1 MHSPDVIVIGAGTNG
16 LAAAAVLAKAGVDT
30 LVLEKRAR
38 AGGLSSYHAFTSEN
52 HIPGFRPYPG
62 RIGDALSKALGIA
75 LPEQPVVPTHGFWK
89 EEFYRVK
96 PVPDLIKAGNVLKT
110 IVGVPLEQSSLRQK
124 SSWLTPFLKKQ
135 AKKLAQWIPLSS
147 ADLLNELNLDENQ
160 CSALAVP
167 PSTRTFGA
175 PKSPFGALQLMLH
188 EQELTT
194 DGHAP
199 LVQELERIA
208 ISNGATIRTSAEV
221 EQIFS
226 DTNGLHV
233 MITGG
238 EPIYSRFILATCSPG
253 MLKHRLMSPVLTHN
267 WPPVRSRGTC
277 AVLALAVNRLPDWL
291 GSARV
296 RVSPDVITQEK
307 VFDHVKYGRI
317 PSLQS
322 LEIVA
327 PEGQNTVVIYA
338 LQTPFNVN
346 GGWTQS
352 SRESLVAHIFE
363 QIPDLSDNVTTWQ
376 LWTPSDIATEFG
388 VPGGHLL
395 HFERD
400 LDQLLFPA
408 PNCLQ
413 TGVYWS
419 GHFANRELGEA
430 GIAGLLAARKILRKR
445 NRRH

>member
-16 LAAAAVLAKAGVDT
+16 LAAGAVLAKAGMDT

-38 AGGLSSYHAFTSEN
+38 AGGLSSYQAFTPEN

-62 RIGDALSKALGIA
+62 RIGDTLSKALGIA
-75 LPEQPVVPTHGFWK
+75 LPEQPSVPTYGFWNK
-89 EEFYRVK
+89 ERYRVK
-96 PVPDLIKAGNVLKT
+96 PVPDLVHAGSVLKT
-110 IVGVPLEQSSLRQK
+110 IVGVPFEQSSLRQK
-124 SSWLTPFLKKQ
+124 STWLTPALKKQ
-135 AKKLAQWIPLSS
+135 AKNLAQWIPLSS
-147 ADLLNELNLDENQ
+147 ADLLNQLGLDENQ
-160 CSALAVP
+160 CNALAVP

-188 EQELTT
+188 EPELTT

-199 LVQELERIA
+199 LVQELEKVA
-208 ISNGATIRTSAEV
+208 ISNGATIRTNAEV
-221 EQIFS
+221 EQIFY

-238 EPIYSRFILATCSPG
+238 EPIYTRFILATCSPG
-253 MLKHRLMSPVLTHN
+253 MLKHRLISPVLIHN

-277 AVLALAVNRLPDWL
+277 AVLAIAVDRLPDWL
-291 GSARV
+291 GSGRI
-296 RVSPDVITQEK
+296 RVSPDLITQERA
-307 VFDHVKYGRI
+307 FDHVKYGRI
-317 PSLQS
+317 PPLQS

-352 SRESLVAHIFE
+352 NRESLVAHILE
-363 QIPDLSDNVTTWQ
+363 QIPDLSNSIAVWQ
-376 LWTPSDIATEFG
+376 LWSPPDIAAEFG

-408 PNCLQ
+408 PDCLQ
-413 TGVYWS
+413 PGVYWS
-419 GHFANRELGEA
+419 GHFANREFGEA
-430 GIAGLLAARKILRKR
+430 GIAGLLAARKILQKR
-445 NRRH
+445 NRRR

>member
-38 AGGLSSYHAFTSEN
+38 AGGLSSYHAFTPEN

-62 RIGDALSKALGIA
+62 RIGGALSNALGIA
-75 LPEQPVVPTHGFWK
+75 LPEQPEVPTNGFWK
-89 EEFYRVK
+89 EEFYRVR
-96 PVPDLIKAGNVLKT
+96 PVPDLTDAGSVLKT

-124 SSWLTPFLKKQ
+124 SSWLTPSLKKQ
-135 AKKLAQWIPLSS
+135 AKKLARWIPLSS
-147 ADLLNELNLDENQ
+147 AELLNELSLEENQ
-160 CSALAVP
+160 CNALAIAS
-167 PSTRTFGA
+167 STRTFGA

-188 EQELTT
+188 EPEVTT

-199 LVQELERIA
+199 LVQELEKVA
-208 ISNGATIRTSAEV
+208 ISNGASIRTNAEV

-238 EPIYSRFILATCSPG
+238 EPIYARFILATCSPG

-277 AVLALAVNRLPDWL
+277 AILALAVDRLPDWL
-291 GSARV
+291 ASARV
-296 RVSPDVITQEK
+296 RVSPDLITQERA
-307 VFDHVKYGRI
+307 FDHVKYGRI
-317 PSLQS
+317 PPLQS

-352 SRESLVAHIFE
+352 NRESLVAHILE
-363 QIPDLSDNVTTWQ
+363 QIPDLSNSITTWQ

-430 GIAGLLAARKILRKR
+430 GIAGLLAARKILRTR

>member
-1 MHSPDVIVIGAGTNG
+1 MHSPDVIVVGAGTNG
-16 LAAAAVLAKAGVDT
+16 LAAAAVLAEAGMDT
-30 LVLEKRAR
+30 LVLEKRAH
-38 AGGLSSYHAFTSEN
+38 AGGLSSYQEFTPEN

-62 RIGDALSKALGIA
+62 RIGSALSKALGIA
-75 LPEQPVVPTHGFWK
+75 VPEQPLVPTYGFWN
-89 EEFYRVK
+89 EEIYRVK
-96 PVPDLIKAGNVLKT
+96 PVPDLIDAGRVLKT

-124 SSWLTPFLKKQ
+124 CAWLTPALIKQ
-135 AKKLAQWIPLSS
+135 AKNLAQWIPLSS
-147 ADLLNELNLDENQ
+147 ADLLNELDLDENQ
-160 CSALAVP
+160 CNALAVP

-188 EQELTT
+188 EPELTT

-199 LVQELERIA
+199 LVQELEKVA
-208 ISNGATIRTSAEV
+208 ISNGATIRTNAEV
-221 EQIFS
+221 EQIFY

-238 EPIYSRFILATCSPG
+238 EPIYTRFILATCSPG

-277 AVLALAVNRLPDWL
+277 AVLAIAADRLPDWL
-291 GSARV
+291 GPARI
-296 RVSPDVITQEK
+296 RISPDLTTQEK
-307 VFDHVKYGRI
+307 AFDHVKYGRI
-317 PSLQS
+317 PPLQS

-338 LQTPFNVN
+338 LQTPFHVN
-346 GGWTQS
+346 GGWTQNK
-352 SRESLVAHIFE
+352 RDSLVAHILE
-363 QIPDLSDNVTTWQ
+363 QVPDLSNNITASQ
-376 LWTPSDIATEFG
+376 LWSPPDIATEFG
-388 VPGGHLL
+388 VPGGHPL

-408 PNCLQ
+408 PDCLQ

-430 GIAGLLAARKILRKR
+430 GIAGLLAARNILRKR

>member
-16 LAAAAVLAKAGVDT
+16 LAAAAVLAEAGMDT
-30 LVLEKRAR
+30 LVLEKRDR
-38 AGGLSSYHAFTSEN
+38 AGGLSSYQAFTPEN

-62 RIGDALSKALGIA
+62 RIGNTLSKALGIA
-75 LPEQPVVPTHGFWK
+75 LPEQPSVPTYGFW
-89 EEFYRVK
+89 ENESYRIK
-96 PVPDLIKAGNVLKT
+96 SVPDLIHAGSVLKT

-124 SSWLTPFLKKQ
+124 SAWLTPALKKQ
-135 AKKLAQWIPLSS
+135 AKKLAQWMPLSS
-147 ADLLNELNLDENQ
+147 SDLLDELNLDENQ
-160 CSALAVP
+160 CNALAVP

-188 EQELTT
+188 EPELTA

-199 LVQELERIA
+199 LVQELEKVA
-208 ISNGATIRTSAEV
+208 ISNGAKIRTNAEV
-221 EQIFS
+221 GQIFC

-238 EPIYSRFILATCSPG
+238 EPIYTKFVLATCSPG
-253 MLKHRLMSPVLTHN
+253 MLKHRLLSPVLTHN

-277 AVLALAVNRLPDWL
+277 AVLAIAVDRLPDWL
-291 GSARV
+291 GSGRI
-296 RVSPDVITQEK
+296 RMSPDLITQERA
-307 VFDHVKYGRI
+307 FDHVKYGRI
-317 PSLQS
+317 PPLQS

-327 PEGQNTVVIYA
+327 PDGQNTVVIYA

-352 SRESLVAHIFE
+352 DRESLVAHILE
-363 QIPDLSDNVTTWQ
+363 QIPDLNSNISARQ
-376 LWTPSDIATEFG
+376 LWSPPDLASEFG

-408 PNCLQ
+408 PDCLQ
-413 TGVYWS
+413 PGVYWS

-445 NRRH
+445 NRKR

>member
-1 MHSPDVIVIGAGTNG
+1 MYSPDVIVIGAGTNG
-16 LAAAAVLAKAGVDT
+16 LAAAAVLAKAGADT

-38 AGGLSSYHAFTSEN
+38 AGGLSSYHAFTPEN

-62 RIGDALSKALGIA
+62 RIGGALGKALGIA
-75 LPEQPVVPTHGFWK
+75 LPERPVVPTRGFWN
-89 EEFYRVK
+89 EEIYRVK
-96 PVPDLIKAGNVLKT
+96 PVPDLIEAGSVLKT

-124 SSWLTPFLKKQ
+124 SSWLTPSLKKQ

-147 ADLLNELNLDENQ
+147 EDLLKELDLDENQ
-160 CSALAVP
+160 RNAIAVP
-167 PSTRTFGA
+167 QSARTFGA

-188 EQELTT
+188 ETEMTT

-199 LVQELERIA
+199 LIQELEKVA
-208 ISNGATIRTSAEV
+208 ISNGVTIRTNAEV

-253 MLKHRLMSPVLTHN
+253 MLKHRLTSPVLTHN

-277 AVLALAVNRLPDWL
+277 AVVAIAVDRLPDWL
-291 GSARV
+291 DSARV
-296 RVSPDVITQEK
+296 RVAPDLISQEK
-307 VFDHVKYGRI
+307 AFDHVKHGCI
-317 PSLQS
+317 PPVQS

-327 PEGQNTVVIYA
+327 PEGQNTVAIYA
-338 LQTPFNVN
+338 LQTPYNVT
-346 GGWTQS
+346 GGWTQNN
-352 SRESLVAHIFE
+352 RESLVANILK
-363 QIPDLSDNVTTWQ
+363 QIPDLSNNITTWQ
-376 LWTPSDIATEFG
+376 LWSPPDIATEFG
-388 VPGGHLL
+388 VPGGHPL

-408 PNCLQ
+408 PERLQ
-413 TGVYWS
+413 SGVYWS
-419 GHFANRELGEA
+419 GHFANREIGEA

>member
-16 LAAAAVLAKAGVDT
+16 LAAAAALAKAGVDT

-38 AGGLSSYHAFTSEN
+38 AGGLSSYHAFTPEN

-62 RIGDALSKALGIA
+62 RIGGALSKALGIA
-75 LPEQPVVPTHGFWK
+75 LPKQPVVPTYGFWN
-89 EEFYRVK
+89 EEIYQVK
-96 PVPDLIKAGNVLKT
+96 PVPDLRDAGSVLKT
-110 IVGVPLEQSSLRQK
+110 IVGLPLEQSSLRQK
-124 SSWLTPFLKKQ
+124 STWLTPALTKQ
-135 AKKLAQWIPLSS
+135 AKNLAQWIPLSS
-147 ADLLNELNLDENQ
+147 ADLLTELNLDENQ
-160 CSALAVP
+160 RNALAIP
-167 PSTRTFGA
+167 PCSRTFGA
-175 PKSPFGALQLMLH
+175 PKSPFGALQLLLH
-188 EQELTT
+188 EPELTT

-199 LVQELERIA
+199 LVQELEKVA
-208 ISNGATIRTSAEV
+208 ISNGATIRTNAEV

-238 EPIYSRFILATCSPG
+238 EPIYARFILATCSPG
-253 MLKHRLMSPVLTHN
+253 MLKDRLMSPVLTHN

-277 AVLALAVNRLPDWL
+277 AVLALAVDGLPDWL

-296 RVSPDVITQEK
+296 RVSYDLITQERA
-307 VFDHVKYGRI
+307 FDQVKYGRI
-317 PSLQS
+317 PALQS

-352 SRESLVAHIFE
+352 NRESLVAHILE
-363 QIPDLSDNVTTWQ
+363 QIPDLSNSVTTWQ
-376 LWTPSDIATEFG
+376 LWPPSDIATEFG
-388 VPGGHLL
+388 IPGGHPL

-408 PNCLQ
+408 PDCLQ

-430 GIAGLLAARKILRKR
+430 GIAGLHAARKILRKR

>member
-16 LAAAAVLAKAGVDT
+16 LAAGAVLAKAGMDT

-38 AGGLSSYHAFTSEN
+38 AGGLSSYQAFTPEN

-62 RIGDALSKALGIA
+62 RIGDTLSKALGIA
-75 LPEQPVVPTHGFWK
+75 LPEQPSVPTYGFWNK
-89 EEFYRVK
+89 ERYRVK
-96 PVPDLIKAGNVLKT
+96 PVPDLVHAGSVLKT
-110 IVGVPLEQSSLRQK
+110 IVGVPFEQSSLRQK
-124 SSWLTPFLKKQ
+124 STWLTPALKKQ
-135 AKKLAQWIPLSS
+135 AKNLAQWIPLSS
-147 ADLLNELNLDENQ
+147 ADLLNELGLDENQ
-160 CSALAVP
+160 CNALAVP

-188 EQELTT
+188 EPELTT

-199 LVQELERIA
+199 LVQELEKVA
-208 ISNGATIRTSAEV
+208 ISNGATIRTNAEV
-221 EQIFS
+221 EQIFY

-238 EPIYSRFILATCSPG
+238 EPIYTRFILATCSPG
-253 MLKHRLMSPVLTHN
+253 MLKHRLISPVLIHN

-277 AVLALAVNRLPDWL
+277 AVLAIAVDRLPDWL
-291 GSARV
+291 GSGRI
-296 RVSPDVITQEK
+296 RVSPDLITQERA
-307 VFDHVKYGRI
+307 FDHVKYGRI
-317 PSLQS
+317 PPLQS

-352 SRESLVAHIFE
+352 NRESLVAHILE
-363 QIPDLSDNVTTWQ
+363 QIPDLSNSIAAWQ
-376 LWTPSDIATEFG
+376 LWSPPDIAAEFG

-408 PNCLQ
+408 PDCLQ
-413 TGVYWS
+413 PGVYWS
-419 GHFANRELGEA
+419 GHFANREFGEA
-430 GIAGLLAARKILRKR
+430 GIAGLLAARKILQKR
-445 NRRH
+445 NRRR

>member
-1 MHSPDVIVIGAGTNG
+1 MHSPDVTVIGAGTNG
-16 LAAAAVLAKAGVDT
+16 LAAAAVLAKAGMDT
-30 LVLEKRAR
+30 LVLEKRDR
-38 AGGLSSYHAFTSEN
+38 AGGLSSYQAFTPEN

-62 RIGDALSKALGIA
+62 RIGGALIKTLGIA
-75 LPEQPVVPTHGFWK
+75 LPEQPSVPTYGFWEK
-89 EEFYRVK
+89 ERYRIK
-96 PVPDLIKAGNVLKT
+96 PVPDLIHAGSVLKT
-110 IVGVPLEQSSLRQK
+110 IVGVPLEKSSLRQK
-124 SSWLTPFLKKQ
+124 STWLTPDLKKQ

-147 ADLLNELNLDENQ
+147 ADLLDELNLDENQ
-160 CSALAVP
+160 CNALAVP

-188 EQELTT
+188 EPELTT

-199 LVQELERIA
+199 LVQELEKVA
-208 ISNGATIRTSAEV
+208 ISNGATIRTNAEV
-221 EQIFS
+221 EQIFY

-238 EPIYSRFILATCSPG
+238 EPIYTRFTLATCSPG

-277 AVLALAVNRLPDWL
+277 AVLAVAVDKLPDWL
-291 GSARV
+291 GSGRM
-296 RVSPDVITQEK
+296 RISPDLITQERG
-307 VFDHVKYGRI
+307 FDHVKYGRI
-317 PSLQS
+317 PPLQS

-327 PEGQNTVVIYA
+327 PEGQNTVAIYA

-346 GGWTQS
+346 DGWTQS
-352 SRESLVAHIFE
+352 NRESLVARILE
-363 QIPDLSDNVTTWQ
+363 QIPDLSSNITAWQ
-376 LWTPSDIATEFG
+376 LWSPPDIASEFG
-388 VPGGHLL
+388 IPGGHPL

-408 PNCLQ
+408 PDCLQ
-413 TGVYWS
+413 PGVYWS

-430 GIAGLLAARKILRKR
+430 GIAGLLAARKILRKG
-445 NRRH
+445 NRRR